1 MQAFFIIFI
10 INIAQA
16 SQSSE
21 SISHLIHEFVN
32 LKKIS
37 PIPLLDLPDD
47 IQKQYDQLISVDAF
61 NGDYVAYLSHQ
72 ASIAAQYFSAG
83 DVDIPAY
90 FVVINT
96 CIENI
101 NRFIPYF
108 QNRFETLKEAKV
120 LTKNSDFLFDP
131 DSPDFESNFLSSIKN
146 NDYPLTSV
154 FLTFIIIKRL
164 ESFVNQLRNLDNYSL
179 PYKKALDFFLKASLL
194 SHITDKFSGILSH
207 KMESTFTNLILD
219 NLDLPINFYF
229 KINNMYDFTSKKL
242 VIDKLN
248 IPLYII
254 FTKSFEKLIL
264 SEFILPVGI
273 HFLDI
278 SQITDNIEHHIDHD
292 LRHLAK
298 YIHHVVP
305 SKFIKI
311 VNQKDNDFRIKEYL
325 KDNSENLGYT
335 WNSLKVF
342 FKEILEI
349 DFAEFLDY
357 FFELQH
363 EYTNAP
369 SFYSKGILEISLK
382 LNNFSTKEA
391 DYIFYFVKEF
401 IREKYDIEDTE
412 DFHLL
417 KLKLK
422 QFELFRKE
430 YAPKTKLKNILP
442 LCIRDWLNS

>member
-1 MQAFFIIFI
+1 MLTFFIIFI

-16 SQSSE
+16 SQSSD
-21 SISHLIHEFVN
+21 SISHLIREFVN
-32 LKKIS
+32 LKEII
-37 PIPLLDLPDD
+37 PIPLLDLPYD
-47 IQKQYDQLISVDAF
+47 IQKQYHQLISVDAF
-61 NGDYVAYLSHQ
+61 DGDYVAYLSHQ
-72 ASIAAQYFSAG
+72 ASIAAEYFSTG

-108 QNRFETLKEAKV
+108 QNRFETLKKAEV
-120 LTKNSDFLFDP
+120 FTKNSRFLFDP
-131 DSPDFESNFLSSIKN
+131 DSSDFESNFLSSIKN

-154 FLTFIIIKRL
+154 FLTFITIKRL
-164 ESFVNQLRNLDNYSL
+164 ESFVNQLRNQDNYSL
-179 PYKKALDFFLKASLL
+179 SYKKALDFFLKASLL
-194 SHITDKFSGILSH
+194 NHRLLPH

-229 KINNMYDFTSKKL
+229 KINNMYDFTSKPS

-248 IPLYII
+248 IPFYII

-278 SQITDNIEHHIDHD
+278 SQITDNIEQHIDHD

-335 WNSLKVF
+335 WNSLKIF
-342 FKEILEI
+342 LEKILEI

-363 EYTNAP
+363 EYTNV
-369 SFYSKGILEISLK
+369 SNVYSKGILEINLK

-430 YAPKTKLKNILP
+430 YAPKTKLKNRLP
-442 LCIRDWLNS
+442 LCIRNWLNS